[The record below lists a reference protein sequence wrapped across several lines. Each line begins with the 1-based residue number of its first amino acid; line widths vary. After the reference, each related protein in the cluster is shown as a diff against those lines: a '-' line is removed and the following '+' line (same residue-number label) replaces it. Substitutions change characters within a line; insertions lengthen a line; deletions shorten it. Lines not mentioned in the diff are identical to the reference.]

1 MDSIKK
7 YAVSIGKAVALY
19 AAAYATILT
28 VSKGVQWG
36 VQKVGNMLSQKED
49 RLSDFIN
56 EKTHENKED

>member
-19 AAAYATILT
+19 AATYATILT

-36 VQKVGNMLSQKED
+36 VQKVGNMLSQ
-49 RLSDFIN
+49 
-56 EKTHENKED
+56 